1 MIENFGNDKKSA
13 VEAKTNAQ
21 KIAFAPL
28 MFQAAKALRDFGI
41 LKFLLKSKQGCTVD
55 EIAEQVKISEYGVTV
70 LLEAGLS
77 LEMVRVE
84 NGKYQITKTG
94 FFIERDE
101 LTNVNMNFVNDIC
114 YEGAFY
120 LQESITAGK
129 PVGLQSAFGEWK
141 TIYEAMAGL
150 PDYARKSWFGFDH
163 YYSDIAFENVLPIV
177 FKSEP
182 GKIIDFGGN
191 TSKFAIACSKFCKKV
206 KITILDLPG
215 QLKTAKSNIDK
226 NGFSDRIAMLPIDF
240 LNNDEVFPEGFDTI
254 WMSQFLDCFSA
265 LEIVGIL
272 LRAAQKMDRDTELFI
287 LETFWDRQKF
297 EASSYSLHATS
308 LYFTCMANGNSRM
321 YHSEDMKKLIESAG
335 MYIAEEF
342 LDIGMGHT
350 LLKCKRKYESD

>member
-13 VEAKTNAQ
+13 VEAKTSAQ

-41 LKFLLKSKQGCTVD
+41 LKLLLKSKQGCTVN
-55 EIAEQVKISEYGVTV
+55 EIAEQVKISTYGVTV

-77 LEMVRVE
+77 LEMVLVE
-84 NGKYQITKTG
+84 NGKYKITKTG
-94 FFIERDE
+94 YFIEKDE

-114 YEGAFY
+114 YKGAFY

-129 PVGLQSAFGEWK
+129 PAGLQNVFGEWK
-141 TIYEAMAGL
+141 TIYEAMSEL

-163 YYSDIAFENVLPIV
+163 YYSDIAFEKVLPIV
-177 FKSEP
+177 FESEP

-191 TSKFAIACSKFCKKV
+191 TSKFAIACSRFNEKV
-206 KITILDLPG
+206 KVTILDLPG
-215 QLKTAKSNIDK
+215 QLETAKSNIDE
-226 NGFSDRIAMLPIDF
+226 NGFADRIAMLPIDF

-254 WMSQFLDCFSA
+254 WMSQFLDCFSEQ
-265 LEIVGIL
+265 EIVGIL
-272 LRAAQKMDRDTELFI
+272 QRAAQKMDRNTELFI

-321 YHSEDMKKLIESAG
+321 YHSEDMKKLIVDAG
-335 MYIAEEF
+335 LFVVDEF

-350 LLKCKRKYESD
+350 LLKCKRRFETK